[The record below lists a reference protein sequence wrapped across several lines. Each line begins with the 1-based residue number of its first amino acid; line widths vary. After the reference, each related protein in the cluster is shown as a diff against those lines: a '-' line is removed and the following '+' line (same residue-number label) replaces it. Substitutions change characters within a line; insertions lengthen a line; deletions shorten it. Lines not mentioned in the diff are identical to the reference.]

1 MSHLEITT
9 GLFVLFL
16 VYTSRFQSLKGLF
29 HQIFLHMSTP
39 LFLAGSFHNF
49 FPHMSHILIF
59 SYRFI
64 YSHAV
69 LLCRNAGYK
78 NPASG
83 SWSLPVKLPSPVPD
97 FSFFLLWKVL
107 KNALLI
113 QLPTPY
119 ISLYN
124 FSQQGNKL
132 SLCPVNNQHV
142 SF

>member
-1 MSHLEITT
+1 MSHLEIPT

-69 LLCRNAGYK
+69 LLCQNAG
-78 NPASG
+78 NPSAVC
-83 SWSLPVKLPSPVPD
+83 WSLPVKLPSPVPD

>member
-1 MSHLEITT
+1 MSHLEITM

-49 FPHMSHILIF
+49 FPTYVPYFNFFVQIYIF
-59 SYRFI
+59 ACRTSLPE
-64 YSHAV
+64 SGNPSAV
-69 LLCRNAGYK
+69 C
-78 NPASG
+78 
-83 SWSLPVKLPSPVPD
+83 WSLPVKLPSPVPD

>member
-59 SYRFI
+59 SCRFI

-83 SWSLPVKLPSPVPD
+83 SPGSYSPSSDPTAHSRYLYTSSEPSCHCLSVP
-97 FSFFLLWKVL
+97 FTGTS
-107 KNALLI
+107 
-113 QLPTPY
+113 Y
-119 ISLYN
+119 I
-124 FSQQGNKL
+124 
-132 SLCPVNNQHV
+132 P
-142 SF
+142 